1 MSIEWVKFNSWHAVR
16 LTRSLRARTMCGRV
30 AKIGAETSSTLP
42 ADKSC
47 ESCLRIV
54 ARRADG

>member
-1 MSIEWVKFNSWHAVR
+1 MTFVFIRSWHTIR
-16 LTRSLRARTMCGRV
+16 LSRDGRYVTLCGRL
-30 AKIGAETSSTLP
+30 AHYAAHQTSDELP
-42 ADKSC
+42 AGRSC